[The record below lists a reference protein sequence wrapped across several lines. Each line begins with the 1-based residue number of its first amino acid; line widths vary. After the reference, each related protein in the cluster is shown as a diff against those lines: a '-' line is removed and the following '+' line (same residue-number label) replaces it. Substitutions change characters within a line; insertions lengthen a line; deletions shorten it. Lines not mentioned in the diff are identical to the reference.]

1 MFAKKPALALQS
13 SISSVALAKASPP
26 HNKGATED
34 QMSADFKSPAPPD
47 DELTLHV
54 PPSMQQ
60 QELKLIDIH
69 TYIYN
74 IIYIYKQSV
83 ELHCAI
89 WGPSDLLRK
98 WQDLAVEVHQVLNCH
113 KARAR

>member
-60 QELKLIDIH
+60 QELIKLIDIYNIH
-69 TYIYN
+69 TYNQLSFI
-74 IIYIYKQSV
+74 V
-83 ELHCAI
+83 
-89 WGPSDLLRK
+89 PSGAL
-98 WQDLAVEVHQVLNCH
+98 
-113 KARAR
+113 